1 MLLDIIVPINHD
13 SSACT
18 RTNLQL
24 SWFDRRRFRP
34 PTRRYGTD
42 EATGTDYWLVKNSFG
57 RHWGE
62 AGFFKMARG
71 VNMCGIE
78 QAAYSPIVA

>member
-1 MLLDIIVPINHD
+1 MIRPLALVRT
-13 SSACT
+13 SSSRGLTAPT
-18 RTNLQL
+18 SNL
-24 SWFDRRRFRP
+24 RRP